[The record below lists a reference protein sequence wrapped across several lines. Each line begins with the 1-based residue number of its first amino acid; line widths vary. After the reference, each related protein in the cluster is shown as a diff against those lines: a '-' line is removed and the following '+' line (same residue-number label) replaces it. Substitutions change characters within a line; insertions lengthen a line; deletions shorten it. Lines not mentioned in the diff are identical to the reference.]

1 MNFYL
6 LALTR
11 IHQSLPYD
19 IYYPSSPKCF
29 FFTQP
34 NVICIFNNEVEVE
47 LDDEFDDD
55 EQIEMGKG
63 QKTESGFTL
72 VSPACT

>member
-1 MNFYL
+1 MLLFHSAKRHMYL
-6 LALTR
+6 
-11 IHQSLPYD
+11 Y
-19 IYYPSSPKCF
+19 
-29 FFTQP
+29 
-34 NVICIFNNEVEVE
+34 EVEVE